1 MSYKSSGL
9 VWIQKKIKT
18 GKAVGPDGIPPE
30 ILKYYDIDEIINL
43 DRLDQWSEDNLL
55 PIPNGDNLSQ
65 VNNYSHRKTF
75 YQNHA
80 QSCQQNDTK
89 SQSRHPRPVALNK
102 PEWL

>member
-55 PIPNGDNLSQ
+55 PYQTVIILAKSRITAIGKRFTKIMLKV
-65 VNNYSHRKTF
+65 VNRMILNR
-75 YQNHA
+75 NHA
-80 QSCQQNDTK
+80 ILD
-89 SQSRHPRPVALNK
+89 PL
-102 PEWL
+102 L

>member
-43 DRLDQWSEDNLL
+43 DRLD
-55 PIPNGDNLSQ
+55 
-65 VNNYSHRKTF
+65 
-75 YQNHA
+75 
-80 QSCQQNDTK
+80 
-89 SQSRHPRPVALNK
+89 
-102 PEWL
+102 